1 VALRLGRL
9 ALSLAAEPPQPKP
22 AAFSMC
28 AFGASVSHVGWP
40 ERAPRLVR
48 AADAAVRTGLAARH
62 AGDRQAHHE
71 LLRELEEELGGSAL
85 HGLHDEGAGLSVVD
99 ATAYALGDADPFTRP

>member
-1 VALRLGRL
+1 VRAARLG
-9 ALSLAAEPPQPKP
+9 
-22 AAFSMC
+22 
-28 AFGASVSHVGWP
+28 G
-40 ERAPRLVR
+40 
-48 AADAAVRTGLAARH
+48 AADAALGPRRAARH